1 MYSTRGLCLHGVSIE
16 CHFDISETR
25 CKMFGNAL
33 QKLENAQIDVIDI
46 AKARGLGLLC
56 VMQATCT
63 GVIRHPKDDSHQP
76 S

>member
-1 MYSTRGLCLHGVSIE
+1 
-16 CHFDISETR
+16 
-25 CKMFGNAL
+25 MFGNAL